1 MNEELNKRQS
11 DEKWDDPQV
20 VASIVFPGFDYS
32 ALRVAMENLKKSHA
46 DGDDEAVDYW
56 QSVFA
61 NVADLVAGTES
72 VDAKTVKYA
81 GLVKLYAQ
89 GRYQQ
94 ADEDLDAFEEQI
106 FRDLDLIDE
115 EQKQTTV
122 GQAEPGYDPDDAIL
136 NCLLAWSPK
145 P

>member
-1 MNEELNKRQS
+1 MKEKH
-11 DEKWDDPQV
+11 DKKWDGDPQF
-20 VASIVFPGFDYS
+20 VASIIFPGFDYG
-32 ALRVAMENLKKSHA
+32 ALHVAMENLKNSHA
-46 DGDDEAVDYW
+46 NGDDEAVDYW
-56 QSVFA
+56 KSVFA
-61 NVADLVAGTES
+61 NVDDLVAGTES

-94 ADEDLDAFEEQI
+94 ADEKLDAFERQI
-106 FRDLDLIDE
+106 LASGDLIEE

-122 GQAEPGYDPDDAIL
+122 GQAESGYDPDDAIL